1 MKTKTIFNRCKNN
14 NHDPITPLLRS
25 WRAVLVLFLLL
36 LASCVE
42 TLDIDADGVKPKIVL
57 NGIIEADSAISITI
71 SKTYPFTNNYYD
83 NEWYRK
89 KTGKKENPPNFLPH
103 ARPLLYVN
111 DELKGALHFVK
122 NDTSMSDNGSVFR
135 SGFRPKVG
143 DKIRIEVSNA
153 GFESGWAETIIPQ
166 PILINQVDTSTYF
179 YENTYGFPDTYT
191 IPQDAKSMN
200 LALGI
205 DIQNPDKNR
214 PGCYSI
220 EIYQEWKVYNYYQY
234 QLYNDIWWQT
244 DSIIGSYTQKRNL
257 YINRDKDPLLSNKVE
272 DELLRFFLEKGN
284 PLEMFY
290 FTDKKFTNKKY
301 KINTSV
307 WGYYFHQRYEIS
319 YESKPVMHND
329 PITVEIRSMSPEM
342 YQAFFRDYSEME
354 YLLHMFSEPKVTFSN
369 VHSGAGV
376 LGSFSTTKKRIEI
389 PKYTGEY

>member
-153 GFESGWAETIIPQ
+153 GFESVWAETVIPQ
-166 PILINQVDTSTYF
+166 PIQINQVDTFTFYKSTERRAGNDF
-179 YENTYGFPDTYT
+179 YVPE
-191 IPQDAKSMN
+191 DARPLN
-200 LALGI
+200 LALEI
-205 DIQNPDKNR
+205 NIENPDKKND
-214 PGCYSI
+214 GFYTF
-220 EIYQEWKVYNYYQY
+220 EIYQEWLENKGTSYEF
-234 QLYNDIWWQT
+234 LYRRSLDIN
-244 DSIIGSYTQKRNL
+244 KE
-257 YINRDKDPLLSNKVE
+257 KELLFSNKVE
-272 DELLRFFLEKGN
+272 DELLRFFLEQGN
-284 PLEMFY
+284 AQTVYY
-290 FTDKKFTNKKY
+290 FSEKSFTNKKY
-301 KINTSV
+301 KINISV
-307 WGYYFHQRYEIS
+307 WGYYCHRQ
-319 YESKPVMHND
+319 YESEHYYKPELHDD
-329 PITVEIRSMSPEM
+329 PLNIEITSLSPEL
-342 YQAFFRDYSEME
+342 YQLFYTDYSEMDF
-354 YLLHMFSEPKVTFSN
+354 YIQLLSEPKVTISN
-369 VHSGAGV
+369 VHNGAGI
-376 LGSFSTTKKRIEI
+376 LGSLSKTKRVIEI
-389 PKYTGEY
+389 PQYKGEY